1 VQVFREIL
9 DKQVVDRDECE
20 LGRVDGI
27 VVELR
32 ADGPPR
38 LARLELGFVP
48 LARRI
53 SGRLERVAES
63 MHKRLGIRR
72 SARYGVPWDTV
83 LTVNVH
89 HVKVDVSA
97 EDTPAY
103 DWERWLRTHVVEK
116 IPGGS
121 SDE

>member
-1 VQVFREIL
+1 MQVFREIL

-38 LARLELGFVP
+38 LARFELGFVP

-83 LTVNVH
+83 LAVNVH

-116 IPGGS
+116 IPGAS